1 MPEEPDALLKTVA
14 ANNTRQMFVPED
26 YVSTGAESKP
36 VGVLPFSML
45 LSQTKLAMKT
55 AQHSTRSFPCLS
67 RRCNPSLVWLSQ
79 EESGTSFGQGAHRC
93 VASLRRR
100 VGGWRPLLER
110 PDEYEQKRGL
120 QRDPGG
126 DSSPILGGTRRHAQ
140 PCRRLQGAKAGRGG
154 RHGGNERSYGND
166 GFYRASLQNTQRTAL
181 GKPSSVPA
189 VHQGLLLRGPA
200 TAGVETERSGPRT
213 SEMGIFLKKISPSG

>member
-26 YVSTGAESKP
+26 CVSTGAESKP
-36 VGVLPFSML
+36 VGVL
-45 LSQTKLAMKT
+45 
-55 AQHSTRSFPCLS
+55 SFRCLS
-67 RRCNPSLVWLSQ
+67 RRCDPSPVWTSQ

-93 VASLRRR
+93 VASLHRR

-110 PDEYEQKRGL
+110 PDEYEQKRGSR
-120 QRDPGG
+120 RDPGG
-126 DSSPILGGTRRHAQ
+126 DSSPIPGGTRRHAER
-140 PCRRLQGAKAGRGG
+140 CRCLWGAKAGRGG

-166 GFYRASLQNTQRTAL
+166 GFYRTSLQNTQCTAP

-200 TAGVETERSGPRT
+200 TAGIETERSGPRT
-213 SEMGIFLKKISPSG
+213 SEM